1 LFIVGPR
8 SIDMLALSV
17 LSTAFTLSGR
27 FAHVDHHRGC
37 AAMSSVKYTSNFEV
51 TDALKAYADQKLG
64 KPLETFGSLLNG
76 DCELHLKVESRGL
89 HDAEHRGKEAHIAE
103 ATAFCIDKHVINAR
117 SENEDMYASIDELT
131 DTLTRSLRKYKEKR
145 IDIKEERKRTSKE
158 TIGAEILE
166 DDE

>member
-1 LFIVGPR
+1 MATASCTSR
-8 SIDMLALSV
+8 SSRAGCTCASPSPDSHQSAPPLRPLAAVCSALCSQIADGGKNQML
-17 LSTAFTLSGR
+17 TA
-27 FAHVDHHRGC
+27 
-37 AAMSSVKYTSNFEV
+37 AA
-51 TDALKAYADQKLG
+51 Q
-64 KPLETFGSLLNG
+64 
-76 DCELHLKVESRGL
+76 
-89 HDAEHRGKEAHIAE
+89 DAEHRGKEAHIAE

>member
-1 LFIVGPR
+1 
-8 SIDMLALSV
+8 
-17 LSTAFTLSGR
+17 
-27 FAHVDHHRGC
+27 
-37 AAMSSVKYTSNFEV
+37 MSSVKYTSNFEV

>member
-1 LFIVGPR
+1 
-8 SIDMLALSV
+8 MLALSV

-89 HDAEHRGKEAHIAE
+89 HVRF
-103 ATAFCIDKHVINAR
+103 AFAR
-117 SENEDMYASIDELT
+117 LSP
-131 DTLTRSLRKYKEKR
+131 
-145 IDIKEERKRTSKE
+145 ERAAAAPSRCCVQCALQSNR
-158 TIGAEILE
+158 
-166 DDE
+166 